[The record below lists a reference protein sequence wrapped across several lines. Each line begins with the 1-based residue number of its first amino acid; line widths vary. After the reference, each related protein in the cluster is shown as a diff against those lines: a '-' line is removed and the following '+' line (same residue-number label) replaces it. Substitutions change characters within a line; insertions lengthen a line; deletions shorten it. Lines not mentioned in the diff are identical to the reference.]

1 MPTEADA
8 RIVVDRLLR
17 EAGWDIENK
26 AVVSTEEA
34 AADGRADYLL
44 KNSRTR
50 PLCVVETKRF
60 SVDPYSAKAQTKDY
74 AISLAAPFVI
84 LSNGREH
91 YFWDYEN
98 GDARPI
104 IGFPTQSDL
113 ESRANLRQHRRGD
126 LATSIRAVPM
136 PTHFRFKGEDVE
148 ARPYQIRCLHAA
160 DDALIAGR
168 RRMLFE
174 KATGTGKTLTIAML
188 IKRWMQ
194 AAAISRVLFLADR
207 IELARQAKQD
217 TFDDY
222 LREYPA
228 SLLYG
233 GRKSLEGQI
242 VVGTLDTIAG
252 QLGPGGFGHAYFDLV
267 ITDECHR
274 SIYNTHRVT
283 LAHFDAIHIGLTAT
297 PNPGELHWV
306 SDHERQLIR
315 STYMFFDCWDSA
327 AQEGRPTFAYT
338 IRDGIKEKF
347 LADYRIYAAES
358 VLTFEGTDW
367 EDEEIEFS
375 DWGRKAESEDR
386 LKLIIEEY
394 FRVEEERPQPH
405 PRKTIVFA
413 VGEKQAVILERL
425 FNQLLPDAAC
435 LRIAQQT
442 NRSPAEVRQSFAQ
455 KITCYSNNGN
465 PRPIIDRFKFDPL
478 PVIAISVDMLDTGYD
493 HKEIENLVMLR
504 PTSSAIKYAQMR
516 GRGSRLCP
524 RIGKTDFLIYD
535 FVGNHTRFNDPGT
548 PYHRPR
554 EVGRRPPPGGTDPE
568 PGPEPTPPTPPGPP
582 PQPREFTLIPLGEL
596 EDSMRRRELIHV
608 GPEGMAI
615 DRKTYQDGWF
625 NRIQELRNTEPAVR
639 KIMAGETLTEE
650 EWEDLAHKLNSP
662 HFWFDESTL
671 RKAFEQPSG
680 SLSDFIRAAL
690 GLYELPT
697 RQQRVERAFNVWVA
711 ENSSSINPDQARLL
725 SLLRNV
731 VSATVT
737 ETKYVALDSSIFTH
751 PPFTFQ
757 GGRARAEAVFGQDRL
772 TAIMQELND
781 LIAAV

>member
-26 AVVSTEEA
+26 SVVSTEEA

-44 KNSRTR
+44 KNQRTQ
-50 PLCVVETKRF
+50 PLAPIETKRF
-60 SVDPYSAKAQTKDY
+60 SVDPYSAKEQAKAY
-74 AISLAAPFVI
+74 AVSLSAPFII

-104 IGFPTQSDL
+104 IGFPTQADL
-113 ESRANLRQHRRGD
+113 ESRADLRQHRRGD
-126 LATSIRAVPM
+126 LTTSIRAVPM

-148 ARPYQIRCLHAA
+148 ARPYQLRCLEKA
-160 DDALIAGR
+160 DDALITGR

-174 KATGTGKTLTIAML
+174 MATGTGKTLTIAML

-194 AAAISRVLFLADR
+194 SAAISRVLFLADR

-228 SLLYG
+228 TLLFG
-233 GRKSLEGQI
+233 GKKSLEGQI

-252 QLGPGGFGHAYFDLV
+252 QLGRGGFGHAYFDLV

-274 SIYNTHRVT
+274 SIYNSHRAT

-306 SDHERQLIR
+306 SEHERQLVR

-327 AQEGRPTFAYT
+327 AQEGRPTYAYT
-338 IRDGIKEKF
+338 IREGIKEKF
-347 LADYRIYAAES
+347 LADYKIYSAES
-358 VLTFEGTDW
+358 VLTFEGTEW
-367 EDEEIEFS
+367 EEEEIGFS
-375 DWGRKAESEDR
+375 DWGRTAESEDR
-386 LKLIIEEY
+386 LKLIIDEY

-413 VGEKQAVILERL
+413 VSNRQADILVRL
-425 FNQLLPDAAC
+425 FNNLLPDAAC

-465 PRPIIDRFKFDPL
+465 PKPIIDRFKFDPL
-478 PVIAISVDMLDTGYD
+478 PIIAVSVDMLDTGYD

-504 PTSSAIKYAQMR
+504 PTNSAIKYAQMR

-524 RIGKTDFLIYD
+524 RIRKTSFLIYD
-535 FVGNHTRFNDPGT
+535 FVGNHARFNDPGAQ
-548 PYHRPR
+548 YHRPKQ
-554 EVGRRPPPGGTDPE
+554 VGKRPKSGGTDDDDDVIID
-568 PGPEPTPPTPPGPP
+568 GPPPPPPGPP
-582 PQPREFTLIPLGEL
+582 REFTVIPMGAK
-596 EDSMRRRELIHV
+596 EDTMRRRELIHV

-615 DRKTYQDGWF
+615 DRKTYQDVWF
-625 NRIQELRNTEPAVR
+625 KRVQELRDTDPAVR
-639 KIMAGETLTEE
+639 KIIAGESLTEN
-650 EWEDLAHKLNSP
+650 EWEELAHKLNAP
-662 HFWFDESTL
+662 EFWFEESAL

-731 VSATVT
+731 VSATVS
-737 ETKYVALDSSIFTH
+737 ETRYVALDPSIFTH

-757 GGRARAEAVFGQDRL
+757 GGRARAEALFGRERL
-772 TAIMQELND
+772 AAIMDELNQ
-781 LIAAV
+781 LVQSA